1 MQSMRCAAGLL
12 VLMVLSVMGQAL
24 APTVATAQDARPIQI
39 ALVNPVQIFGE
50 DQDITGLR
58 LNLLYGRNA
67 NVKGIDIGFI
77 AGHTTGD
84 GKGVQWNLVNITDGA
99 FLGWQWGAVNLVE
112 GDFTGYQL
120 GLFNRHRGRGEGFQW
135 GWINVADDM
144 SGFQLGL
151 VNVSQ
156 RMYGLQIGLVNV
168 IQSKDSLPIL
178 PIVNW
183 SF

>member
-1 MQSMRCAAGLL
+1 MKTMQWAIALFVAVAAAQ
-12 VLMVLSVMGQAL
+12 VLMPA
-24 APTVATAQDARPIQI
+24 VAIAQKPRPIQI
-39 ALVNPVQIFGE
+39 ALVNPVQIFDE

-58 LNLLYGRNA
+58 FNILYGRNA
-67 NVKGIDIGFI
+67 DVKGVDIGFI
-77 AGHTTGD
+77 AGHTTGN

-99 FLGWQWGAVNLVE
+99 FLGWQWGAVNLVG

-120 GLFNRHRGRGEGFQW
+120 GLFNRHRGKGEGFQW
-135 GWINVADDM
+135 GWVNVAEDM

-151 VNVSQ
+151 VNVAQ

-168 IQSKDSLPIL
+168 IQSKDELPIL